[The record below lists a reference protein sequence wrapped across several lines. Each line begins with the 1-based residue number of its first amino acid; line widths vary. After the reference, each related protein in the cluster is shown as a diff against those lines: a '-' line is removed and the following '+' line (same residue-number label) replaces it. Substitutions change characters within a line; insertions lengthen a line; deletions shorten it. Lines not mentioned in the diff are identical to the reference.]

1 MTRPDTITLAGVEMR
16 LVPSAVGTSRFAA
29 SPTHRIVASHHPV
42 RGWTSIAFGTHI
54 SAPTL
59 EALDAAVRAALA
71 ETFRSLLPLV
81 PAEVEAIRAEERER
95 CAAVVKQPHDET
107 RTLWSTH
114 VAVTHERNEMAARIR
129 ALGPVQ
135 P

>member
-1 MTRPDTITLAGVEMR
+1 MDGKRVAEALRLAAARIRVPGQWTQDAFARSSTGARVAPDAG
-16 LVPSAVGTSRFAA
+16 SAVC
-29 SPTHRIVASHHPV
+29 
-42 RGWTSIAFGTHI
+42 WC
-54 SAPTL
+54 
-59 EALDAAVRAALA
+59 A
-71 ETFRSLLPLV
+71 EG
-81 PAEVEAIRAEERER
+81 AIRAEDAVAYCDAADAVERDVGTLR
-95 CAAVVKQPHDET
+95 LSVKQPHDET